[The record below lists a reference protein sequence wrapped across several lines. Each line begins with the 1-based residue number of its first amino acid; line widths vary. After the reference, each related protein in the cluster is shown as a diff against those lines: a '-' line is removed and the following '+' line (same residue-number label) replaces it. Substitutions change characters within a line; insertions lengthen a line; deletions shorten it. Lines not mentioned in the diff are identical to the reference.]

1 MSHTERRAPRGA
13 LVPVFLTVF
22 IDLLGFG
29 IVIPLLP
36 IYSEVYGA
44 SGLALGLLFSS
55 FSLMQLIF
63 APFWGRLSDKVGRRP
78 VLIGTLLGTAGSYVL
93 FGLADDM
100 TMLFVSRMLAGFF
113 GANVATAQ
121 AYVADVTTP
130 AERAKG
136 MGMIGAAF
144 GLGFTFGPLI
154 GGVMVCVSMG
164 APGFVAAGLS
174 TVAALVAIS
183 RLHEPP
189 RHSETA
195 GRVLDM
201 DSLSTSLRTPRI
213 GIVLLLYFL
222 AIMAFSGFETMFIR
236 FGLDRFPGAFESMAP
251 VVTAIGLDC
260 MIDAAASTHFG
271 VAALS
276 AGVYMFAIGLISAII
291 QGGLI
296 RRLVPRYGETKLI
309 VAGPFLLGL
318 GFLVVALAPTWAL
331 VIAGCAIMPMG
342 FGLNNPSLQGLLSRA
357 VPDHRQGAFL
367 GLNQSLGSL
376 ARVVGPLVAGLFF
389 DTAGATAPFYVS
401 AALLALGTLIAIG
414 YHRRYASSFAEQ
426 VREDGESAHGHA

>member
-1 MSHTERRAPRGA
+1 MSQTDPTRKRGA

-36 IYSEVYGA
+36 IYSQAYGA
-44 SGLALGLLFSS
+44 SGTALGLLFSS

-78 VLIGTLLGTAGSYVL
+78 VLIGGLIGTSISYVM
-93 FGLADDM
+93 FGLAEGM

-154 GGVMVCVSMG
+154 GGFMVQWSM
-164 APGFVAAGLS
+164 AMPGFFAAGLS
-174 TVAALVAIS
+174 LASAIVAVVMLQEPARHRDDAARVFGFDTVREAM
-183 RLHEPP
+183 RQP
-189 RHSETA
+189 RVGT
-195 GRVLDM
+195 
-201 DSLSTSLRTPRI
+201 
-213 GIVLLLYFL
+213 VLLLYFVAL
-222 AIMAFSGFETMFIR
+222 LAFSGFESMFIR
-236 FGLDRFPGAFESMAP
+236 FGLARFPEAFGISSAITDPSVDQVIGAAKE
-251 VVTAIGLDC
+251 
-260 MIDAAASTHFG
+260 
-271 VAALS
+271 
-276 AGVYMFAIGLISAII
+276 AGVYMFAIGLLAALI
-291 QGGLI
+291 QGGFI

-309 VAGPFLLGL
+309 IAGPFLLGL
-318 GFLVVALAPTWAL
+318 GFLIVGVAPNWWL
-331 VIAGCAIMPMG
+331 VIAGCAVMPMG
-342 FGLNNPSLQGLLSRA
+342 FGVNNPSLQGLLSRA
-357 VPDHRQGAFL
+357 VTPDHQGAFL

-376 ARVVGPLVAGLFF
+376 ARVVGPLIAGLVFDLAGPAQPFF
-389 DTAGATAPFYVS
+389 LS
-401 AALLALGTLIAIG
+401 AALLAVATVLALR
-414 YHRRYASSFAEQ
+414 YHRRYARSFEHEAEREAT
-426 VREDGESAHGHA
+426 VRSTA